1 MTGPYSIA
9 KASLAQALGEA
20 EAADIEAPRLL
31 KAFLQELWPPISS
44 ITASPIFAAN
54 WSLSSNTWAG
64 IRTFP
69 LCAPRLKALKRRV
82 RPPSF

>member
-31 KAFLQELWPPISS
+31 KAFMQELLATYQQHHSV
-44 ITASPIFAAN
+44 AD
-54 WSLSSNTWAG
+54 
-64 IRTFP
+64 IRSEFEFELEHMGGDSDLP
-69 LCAPRLKALKRRV
+69 FM
-82 RPPSF
+82 RP